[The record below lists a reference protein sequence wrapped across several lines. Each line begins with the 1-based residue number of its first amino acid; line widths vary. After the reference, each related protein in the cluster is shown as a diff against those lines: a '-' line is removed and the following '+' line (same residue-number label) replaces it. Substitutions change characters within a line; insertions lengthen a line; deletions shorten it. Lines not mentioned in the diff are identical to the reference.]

1 MKLKHLLNEYS
12 VGDYVEYT
20 DNYNKKK
27 TGKIEKIK
35 GTNISI
41 KVVNNNILTFVVD
54 TVSNNSINKKISKG
68 NIQEL
73 KSKDSV
79 YLQSKLK
86 VENKGSKLKLFL
98 NESRYSDMGSNN
110 IQSDDIKQIER
121 WVKKV
126 GKKL

>member
-79 YLQSKLK
+79 YLQSKLSY
-86 VENKGSKLKLFL
+86 NL
-98 NESRYSDMGSNN
+98 NAST
-110 IQSDDIKQIER
+110 
-121 WVKKV
+121 
-126 GKKL
+126 